1 MNKPKRKCLVIED
14 DAKIRKSIGLL
25 IEEFFSEWMVIEAVS
40 GQDGINKIQDDK
52 FDVIITDYVMSP
64 LNGLDVLEF
73 LYNNKVSSE
82 TIMLT
87 SHASPQILKG
97 SINYKVSNFIE
108 KPLDPN
114 VLINTFSELIT
125 IIDSKEKKSQLE
137 EIGKISATILHD
149 IRNPLSVIMGTST
162 IAKRRHET
170 QPDVMKFVNSVE
182 KQSNQILNIINNIQ
196 NGLSHQDFYPAKTN
210 LKELEQLLNEFM
222 EYKQH
227 KSKFKINFY
236 EVELNISQ
244 VSLYQILTNLI
255 NNSLD
260 AISDQPESEQWIS
273 IEAFNDNEG
282 FSKIIFTDSGK
293 GIPDEYAPHIFD
305 RLFSKKKRDIG
316 TGLGLFIIKELI
328 EKSGGSISLNK
339 QAENTQ
345 FVISLK
351 KNDAKH

>member
-1 MNKPKRKCLVIED
+1 
-14 DAKIRKSIGLL
+14 
-25 IEEFFSEWMVIEAVS
+25 
-40 GQDGINKIQDDK
+40 
-52 FDVIITDYVMSP
+52 MSP
-64 LNGLDVLEF
+64 LDGLDVLEF
-73 LYNNKVSSE
+73 LYTNKIIAE

-87 SHASPQILKG
+87 SHTSPQILKG

-114 VLINTFSELIT
+114 VLIDTFSDLVK
-125 IIDSKEKKSQLE
+125 IIDSKEKKAQLE

-162 IAKRRHET
+162 LAKRRHET
-170 QPDVMKFVNSVE
+170 QPDLMKFANSVE

-196 NGLSHQDFYPAKTN
+196 NGLSRQDFYPTKTN
-210 LKELEQLLNEFM
+210 LKELEQLLQEFM

-227 KSKFKINFY
+227 KCNFNITF
-236 EVELNISQ
+236 EQADLNISQ

-260 AISDQPESEQWIS
+260 AISDQPELEQWIS
-273 IEAFNDNEG
+273 IESINDNEG
-282 FSKIIFTDSGK
+282 FTQIKFTDSGS
-293 GIPDEYAPHIFD
+293 GVPEEYAPHIFD

-328 EKSGGSISLNK
+328 EKTGESIQLN
-339 QAENTQ
+339 QNNSNTQ
-345 FVISLK
+345 FIISLK
-351 KNDAKH
+351 RTDAKH